1 MSETGSEPAVS
12 ETGSEPAVSETGSE
26 PAVSETGSRRFC
38 FQASRWGGGVA
49 GHAVR
54 VQFLQQTAQQ
64 WGRHARSVVCLSV
77 CLSHLSVVVAPSS
90 RQQWGRHAR

>member
-1 MSETGSEPAVS
+1 MSETGSEPAVSETGNEPAMS

-38 FQASRWGGGVA
+38 FQASRRGGGVTR
-49 GHAVR
+49 HAVR

-64 WGRHARSVVCLSV
+64 RGRHAR
-77 CLSHLSVVVAPSS
+77 
-90 RQQWGRHAR
+90 